1 MVSRTAK
8 RRFKKFL
15 LWVEILFILVMGAGV
30 GVVAG
35 AFYQMSKLLPPDRE
49 IAQYVPVAGTK
60 IYSSD
65 GVFLGSIADENRE
78 PVEIKKIPRRLQ
90 DAIVAIEDSRFY
102 EHSGL
107 DFRGLTRALWRNVT
121 SGNLTQPGGSTLTQ
135 QLARQIYLSPVKT
148 MSRKLKETMLAIQI
162 ER

>member
-1 MVSRTAK
+1 MASRTAK

-30 GVVAG
+30 GVVDG
-35 AFYQMSKLLPPDRE
+35 A
-49 IAQYVPVAGTK
+49 
-60 IYSSD
+60 
-65 GVFLGSIADENRE
+65 FLGSIADENRE
-78 PVEIKKIPRRLQ
+78 PVELKKIPKRLQ

-121 SGNLTQPGGSTLTQ
+121 SGNLTQQGGSTLTQ
-135 QLARQIYLSPVKT
+135 QLARQIYLDPRKKL
-148 MSRKLKETMLAIQI
+148 SRKLKESMLAIQI
-162 ER
+162 ERNWSKKQILVTYLNQVYFGSKTY